1 MSASKRARM
10 PGAVLGDV
18 RERWRVRRSGIWA
31 HAWARLHFASA
42 CCLGIAFPA
51 VVQGAAALDPT
62 IYPNRPIRFI
72 VGFPAGGGS
81 DILARMIGQKLHE
94 NQGQQV
100 VIDNRPGASGVIA
113 AQIAARSEPDG
124 YTIFMGT
131 SGSLAV
137 QVSLY
142 KKLGYAPRKDFAP
155 VSLVASAQ
163 SILVVHPALPA
174 NSVRELIAVAKQR
187 PGDLSY
193 ASTGIGT
200 SGHLAGELF
209 KYMTG
214 VDIVHVPY
222 KGPAAMTDLVS
233 GQVHLIFGRIPVVL
247 PHLKS
252 GRLRALAVT
261 GTKRSALLPALPT
274 ISESA
279 LPGFEVTAWFGIV
292 VPSGTA
298 RPIIMKLNAEILRIL
313 ADPTVRQRL
322 INDDFE
328 PLTSTP
334 EEFAA
339 HITTETAKWA
349 KVIRAAGIR
358 AD

>member
-1 MSASKRARM
+1 M
-10 PGAVLGDV
+10 
-18 RERWRVRRSGIWA
+18 RR
-31 HAWARLHFASA
+31 
-42 CCLGIAFPA
+42 
-51 VVQGAAALDPT
+51 GAAALCVVNVCGSCLALAGPAYAASATAVDVDA
-62 IYPNRPIRFI
+62 YPNRPLRFI

-81 DILARMIGQKLHE
+81 DILARMMGQKLQA
-94 NQGQQV
+94 NLGQQV

-142 KKLGYAPRKDFAP
+142 KKLGYAPLNDFAP
-155 VSLVASAQ
+155 VTLIASAQ
-163 SILVVHPALPA
+163 NVFVVHPSLRA
-174 NSVRELIAVAKQR
+174 NSVSELIAVAKQK
-187 PGDLSY
+187 PGALSY

-209 KYMTG
+209 KYAAG

-233 GQVHLIFGRIPVVL
+233 GQVHLIFGRIPVVW
-247 PHLKS
+247 PHVKNQ
-252 GRLRALAVT
+252 RLRALAVT
-261 GTKRSALLPALPT
+261 GLKRSALMPALPT
-274 ISESA
+274 IAESG

-292 VPSGTA
+292 VPAGTA
-298 RPIIMKLNAEILRIL
+298 RPIVLRLNAQILRIL
-313 ADPTVRQRL
+313 AESAVRQRL
-322 INDDFE
+322 INDDFV

-334 EEFAA
+334 EEFTA
-339 HITTETAKWA
+339 HVKSETEKWA
-349 KVIRAAGIR
+349 KVIKAAGIGP
-358 AD
+358 D

>member
-1 MSASKRARM
+1 MVSAY
-10 PGAVLGDV
+10 
-18 RERWRVRRSGIWA
+18 
-31 HAWARLHFASA
+31 
-42 CCLGIAFPA
+42 CLCMALPA
-51 VVQGAAALDPT
+51 TAQAAPTPVLDPAA
-62 IYPNRPIRFI
+62 YPDKPIRFI

-81 DILARMIGQKLHE
+81 DILARIIGQKLHDTL
-94 NQGQQV
+94 GQQV
-100 VIDNRPGASGVIA
+100 VIDNRPGASGMIA

-142 KKLGYAPRKDFAP
+142 KELGYAPRKDFAP

-163 SILVVHPALPA
+163 NILVVHPALPV
-174 NSVRELIAVAKQR
+174 NSVRGLIAFAKQR

-209 KYMTG
+209 KSMAG

-252 GRLRALAVT
+252 ARLRALGVT

-274 ISESA
+274 ISESG
-279 LPGFEVTAWFGIV
+279 LPGFDVTAWFGIV
-292 VPSGTA
+292 VPAGTP
-298 RPIIMKLNAEILRIL
+298 RPTIMKLNGDTLRVL
-313 ADPTVRQRL
+313 GDPIVRQRL

-339 HITTETAKWA
+339 HISAETMKWA